1 MGRDEP
7 VIPRNV
13 EDTPLQRSA
22 TRRCLSKTSVS
33 SPARRLFSR
42 LDKSWI
48 LEHTRKSIISL
59 LFLFRSEAAGHLI
72 PAENKAVSPPGNCFM
87 THRIYSG
94 LDRLPGGLASDTV
107 TPGCLVLEGGALRG
121 TYSVG
126 VMDAL
131 MEADVNFECT
141 IGVSAGALNGISY
154 VSGQI
159 GRSARSPLR
168 YRHDPRYFGLGAFM
182 RNRTPFGFDFMF
194 GELSRTLDPLDMKRF
209 FRPERRFVAVATN
222 CFTGKPEYFEK
233 GRCPD
238 IMLATRASST
248 MPYISQMVRMNGTPY
263 LDGGCSCKIPFR
275 WALDNGF
282 QAIVIVKTN
291 PDDYRRDPAAGRT
304 LARLFYGSKWQALS
318 DALARS
324 NADYNELCDE
334 IETLRQNDR
343 VFVISPSRSM
353 HIARMEKD
361 LEKLGEWYWLGY
373 HDTQRLMPDLK
384 AYLDRKKDTEHSMQ

>member
-1 MGRDEP
+1 
-7 VIPRNV
+7 
-13 EDTPLQRSA
+13 
-22 TRRCLSKTSVS
+22 
-33 SPARRLFSR
+33 
-42 LDKSWI
+42 
-48 LEHTRKSIISL
+48 
-59 LFLFRSEAAGHLI
+59 
-72 PAENKAVSPPGNCFM
+72 M
-87 THRIYSG
+87 TQKIYSG
-94 LDRLPGGLASDTV
+94 FDRLPRGLASDRV

-131 MEADVNFECT
+131 MEADVNFACT

-168 YRHDPRYFGLGAFM
+168 YRHDPRYFGLGAFL

-194 GELSRTLDPLDMKRF
+194 GELSRTLDPLDTARF

-222 CFTGKPEYFEK
+222 CLTGKPEYFEK

-275 WALDNGF
+275 WALENDF
-282 QAIVIVKTN
+282 RAVVIVKTN
-291 PDDYRRDPAAGRT
+291 PDDYRRDPEAGRN
-304 LARLFYGSKWQALS
+304 LARLFYGPKWQALS

-334 IETLRQNDR
+334 IEKLRQEDR

-353 HIARMEKD
+353 HIGRMEKD

-373 HDTQRLMPDLK
+373 RDAQALLPDLR
-384 AYLDRKKDTEHSMQ
+384 AYLTRKNGESEGADEERFAENSAPAEAPAKGR